1 MSILRVD
8 GLASGYGQ
16 IPILADITFQVG
28 DGEFVGILGHNG
40 MGKSTLLKTLIGE
53 IVPTSGHI
61 FIAGREV
68 TKLRPTFR
76 ARAGVGYVPQ
86 GRRIFPALTVR
97 ENLRMGAIGANQPQS
112 TIDEVLTELPR
123 LVPILDR
130 AGGVLSGGEQQI
142 LALGR
147 ALCGRPKLL
156 LLDEPT
162 EGIQPSIRDEIV
174 ESLLALRPKRGLS
187 LVVVEQNL
195 EFIRE
200 LSDRILIIQKGR
212 IIDEISPD
220 RVMSPEVVAQ
230 LVGMSA

>member
-1 MSILRVD
+1 
-8 GLASGYGQ
+8 
-16 IPILADITFQVG
+16 
-28 DGEFVGILGHNG
+28 
-40 MGKSTLLKTLIGE
+40 
-53 IVPTSGHI
+53 
-61 FIAGREV
+61 
-68 TKLRPTFR
+68 LRPTFR
-76 ARAGVGYVPQ
+76 ARAGIGYVPQ

-97 ENLRMGAIGANQPQS
+97 ENLRMGAIGANQPDS
-112 TIDEVLTELPR
+112 IIDEVLVELPR

-174 ESLLALRPKRGLS
+174 ASLLALRPKRGLS
-187 LVVVEQNL
+187 LLVVEQNL
-195 EFIRE
+195 DFIRG

-212 IIDEISPD
+212 IIDEIMPD

-230 LVGMSA
+230 LVGMSD